1 VPNHNGLEIVTI
13 PAGPIETNAFLVI
26 DRATNDALVIDAP
39 PDLLD
44 LLERQIAAHGA
55 KPVALVITHA
65 HWDHIG
71 DAATVRDAL
80 GVPLLAHERE
90 QRRIEHPA
98 PGPEPIPGAPVDRVL
113 TDGDSVELG
122 GHTFEVWHTPGHS
135 PGQMSLI
142 SAPDNLMLGGDTLFP
157 NGYGRVDIP
166 GASED
171 ETIAT
176 IRRLLALP
184 DAVVVYPGHG
194 LPTTIGRE
202 RAWMQQVDRTGRLLG

>member
-1 VPNHNGLEIVTI
+1 VAEHNGLEIVTI

-26 DRATNDALVIDAP
+26 DSATSDALVIDAP
-39 PDLLD
+39 PDLLA
-44 LLERQIAAHGA
+44 LLEDEITRSGA

-71 DAATVRDAL
+71 DAAAVRERL

-90 QRRIEHPA
+90 RPRIEHPS

-113 TDGDSVELG
+113 ADGDTVELG
-122 GHTFEVWHTPGHS
+122 SHTFEVWHTPGHS

-142 SAPDNLMLGGDTLFP
+142 SSPDNIMLGGDTLFP
-157 NGYGRVDIP
+157 NGYGTVEIP
-166 GASED
+166 GANKED
-171 ETIAT
+171 TVNT
-176 IRRLLALP
+176 IRRLLALG
-184 DAVVVYPGHG
+184 DDVVVYPGHG

-202 RAWMQQVDRTGRLLG
+202 RGWMQQVDRTGRLL